1 MVIGR
6 TQVATGVG
14 VLLCAAFTISL
25 VIGRYPLDA
34 GTALAVIASKVAPI
48 KPWWPSVAEAIVFDL
63 RLPRVG
69 AALLIGAG
77 LSASGAAYQS
87 VFRNPMASPDILG
100 VAAGASLGAGIGI
113 LLDWPVAAI
122 EACAFAI
129 GLAAAGT
136 TALAGALRKGG
147 DSALTMIL
155 SGIFIGSLF
164 SSALAI
170 LKLTADPAN
179 VLPAITFWLMGS
191 LANINGKELAFAAP
205 PILLGFALVWALR
218 WRLDVLTLGDDE
230 AQALGVN
237 APRLRLFIVT
247 GATLMTSACVSVAG
261 IIGLVGLI
269 VPHLARPFCGPGA
282 RLLIPFSALL
292 GGVFLLLVDDL
303 ARTLS
308 GTEMPIGVL
317 TSLIGAP
324 IFLYL
329 LSSIARKGFS

>member
-1 MVIGR
+1 MSARALAG
-6 TQVATGVG
+6 VAA
-14 VLLCAAFTISL
+14 LFAACALSV

-34 GTALAVIASKVAPI
+34 GTALAVIASKIAPI
-48 KPWWPSVAEAIVFDL
+48 KPWWPPVAEAIVFDL
-63 RLPRVG
+63 RLPRIG
-69 AALLIGAG
+69 AALLIGAA
-77 LSASGAAYQS
+77 LSVSGAAYQG

-100 VAAGASLGAGIGI
+100 VAAGASLGAGLGI
-113 LLDWPVAAI
+113 LLNWPVAAI
-122 EACAFAI
+122 EACAFAL
-129 GLAAAGT
+129 GLAAAGA

-155 SGIFIGSLF
+155 AGIFIGSLF

-170 LKLTADPAN
+170 LKLAADPAN

-191 LANINGKELAFAAP
+191 LANINIRELALAAP

-230 AQALGVN
+230 AMALGVD
-237 APRLRLFIVT
+237 APRLRLAIVV
-247 GATLMTSACVSVAG
+247 GATLMTSAAVSVAG

-269 VPHLARPFCGPGA
+269 VPHLARPFCGPSA
-282 RLLIPFSALL
+282 RLLIPSSALL
-292 GGVFLLLVDDL
+292 GGVFLLLVDDF
-303 ARTLS
+303 ARVIS
-308 GTEMPIGVL
+308 GAEMPIGVL

-329 LSSIARKGFS
+329 LSTIARKGWS